1 VVGDPDRN
9 DSAENLGARPIGRL
23 LWWTCSQTTLSVGV
37 YGIYALTN
45 AWFVARGVG
54 ETALAAVNLVAPL
67 LLLLG
72 AVSTTVGVGG
82 ASLVSRSLGARRLDL
97 AARAAGN
104 SFAIFWA
111 TAVTVTVVGLA
122 FLDPL
127 LRLVGA
133 TDETLPYARPY
144 AMVIIGGAIFS
155 TGFSAL
161 VRAEGRLL
169 FSTMLWVVPVL
180 VQIILDPLLIFGLD
194 LGVVG
199 AGLGTVGGQAVS
211 ASMALWFFFVQRRR
225 PYRIRLKELVPH
237 GPTVRSVLSVGAP
250 SFLAGFG
257 ATLLVVLVNT
267 TLAVAGA
274 AVIAA
279 YAVCA
284 RVQTFVSMPQIGITQ
299 GAQPIISF
307 NAGRQQIERVHRT
320 RTLALRATTV
330 YGAVGAGVIA
340 LAARP
345 IVGLFLTDPETVE
358 VAITGLRIIAVG
370 FVFAG
375 VPPLVSAYFQALGRP
390 APSYLISVGTL
401 LLLKVP
407 LVLLLGQV
415 DPLGIWIA
423 LPAGEVLAAVA
434 AVIVLRSRASALVQ
448 GRA

>member
-1 VVGDPDRN
+1 MSVSDRN
-9 DSAENLGARPIGRL
+9 DSAENLGTRPIGRL

-144 AMVIIGGAIFS
+144 ATVIIGGAIFS

-211 ASMALWFFFVQRRR
+211 AGMAVWFFFVQRRR
-225 PYRIRLKELVPH
+225 PYRVRLKELLPH

-267 TLAVAGA
+267 TLAAAGA

-307 NAGRQQIERVHRT
+307 NAGRQHPERVHRT
-320 RTLALRATTV
+320 RTLALRATAV

-375 VPPLVSAYFQALGRP
+375 IPPLISAYFQALGRP

-407 LVLLLGQV
+407 LVLLLGHV
-415 DPLGIWIA
+415 DPLGTWIA

-434 AVIVLRSRASALVQ
+434 AVIVLRSGTSALALR
-448 GRA
+448 RA

>member
-1 VVGDPDRN
+1 MNARIRHG
-9 DSAENLGARPIGRL
+9 SAEDLGTRPVGQL

-82 ASLVSRSLGARRLDL
+82 ASLVSRQLGARRPDL
-97 AARAAGN
+97 AGRAAGN
-104 SFAIFWA
+104 AFAVFWA
-111 TAVTVTVVGLA
+111 TAVAVTVAGLV

-133 TDETLPYARPY
+133 TAETMPYARPY
-144 AMVIIGGAIFS
+144 ATVIIGGAIFS

-169 FSTMLWVVPVL
+169 FSTMLWVVPVI
-180 VQIILDPLLIFGLD
+180 VQITLDPLLIFGLD
-194 LGVVG
+194 MGVVG

-211 ASMALWFFFVQRRR
+211 AFMAAWFFFVQRRR
-225 PYRIRLKELVPH
+225 PYRVRPGDLIPH
-237 GPTVRSVLSVGAP
+237 GPTVRALLSVGAP

-257 ATLLVVLVNT
+257 ATLLAVLVNT

-284 RVQTFVSMPQIGITQ
+284 RVQTFVSMPQLGITQ
-299 GAQPIISF
+299 GAQPIIGF
-307 NAGRQQIERVHRT
+307 NAGRRQFARVHRT
-320 RTLALRATTV
+320 RRLALTATVV
-330 YGAVGAGVIA
+330 YGAAAAGVVA
-340 LAARP
+340 LAAHP
-345 IVGLFLTDPETVE
+345 IAAAFLASPDDIAFTVD
-358 VAITGLRIIAVG
+358 ALRIIAAG

-375 VPPLVSAYFQALGRP
+375 VPPLVSAYFQALGNP

-401 LLLKVP
+401 LAIKVP
-407 LVLLLGQV
+407 LVLLLGRIGPTGV
-415 DPLGIWIA
+415 WIA
-423 LPAGEVLAAVA
+423 LPAGEALAAA
-434 AVIVLRSRASALVQ
+434 AAIAVLWWRRAPCL
-448 GRA
+448 G

>member
-1 VVGDPDRN
+1 VTARVRRDGAEDLGD
-9 DSAENLGARPIGRL
+9 RPVGRL

-67 LLLLG
+67 LLFLG

-82 ASLVSRSLGARRLDL
+82 ASLVSRALGARRPDL
-97 AARAAGN
+97 AGRAAGN
-104 SFAIFWA
+104 SFAVFWA
-111 TAVTVTVVGLA
+111 TAVAVTVAGLV

-144 AMVIIGGAIFS
+144 AAVIIGGAIFS

-169 FSTMLWVVPVL
+169 FSTMLWVVPVI
-180 VQIILDPLLIFGLD
+180 VQITLDPLLIFGLD

-211 ASMALWFFFVQRRR
+211 AAMSAWFFFVQRRR
-225 PYRIRLKELVPH
+225 PYRVGLRQLLPH
-237 GPTVRSVLSVGAP
+237 RPTVLSVLAVGAP

-257 ATLLVVLVNT
+257 ATLLAVLVNT

-284 RVQTFVSMPQIGITQ
+284 RVQTFVSMPQTGITQ

-307 NAGRQQIERVHRT
+307 NAGRRQFARVRRT
-320 RTLALRATTV
+320 RTLALSATVV
-330 YGAVGAGVIA
+330 YGAVAAGVVA
-340 LAARP
+340 LAAHP
-345 IVGLFLTDPETVE
+345 IAAAFLTSPDDITFTVD
-358 VAITGLRIIAVG
+358 ALRIIATG

-375 VPPLVSAYFQALGRP
+375 VSPLISAYFQALGSP

-407 LVLLLGQV
+407 LVLLLGALGPV
-415 DPLGIWIA
+415 GIWIA
-423 LPAGEVLAAVA
+423 LPAGEALAATA
-434 AVIVLRSRASALVQ
+434 AIAVLWWRTAVEA
-448 GRA
+448 GRRR

>member
-1 VVGDPDRN
+1 
-9 DSAENLGARPIGRL
+9 
-23 LWWTCSQTTLSVGV
+23 
-37 YGIYALTN
+37 
-45 AWFVARGVG
+45 
-54 ETALAAVNLVAPL
+54 
-67 LLLLG
+67 
-72 AVSTTVGVGG
+72 
-82 ASLVSRSLGARRLDL
+82 
-97 AARAAGN
+97 
-104 SFAIFWA
+104 
-111 TAVTVTVVGLA
+111 
-122 FLDPL
+122 
-127 LRLVGA
+127 
-133 TDETLPYARPY
+133 
-144 AMVIIGGAIFS
+144 M
-155 TGFSAL
+155 
-161 VRAEGRLL
+161 
-169 FSTMLWVVPVL
+169 
-180 VQIILDPLLIFGLD
+180 
-194 LGVVG
+194 
-199 AGLGTVGGQAVS
+199 
-211 ASMALWFFFVQRRR
+211 
-225 PYRIRLKELVPH
+225 
-237 GPTVRSVLSVGAP
+237 
-250 SFLAGFG
+250 
-257 ATLLVVLVNT
+257 LVNT
-267 TLAVAGA
+267 TLAAAGA

-307 NAGRQQIERVHRT
+307 NAGRQHPERVHRT
-320 RTLALRATTV
+320 RTLALRATAV

-434 AVIVLRSRASALVQ
+434 AVIVLRSRASALGQ